1 MALAPETRVRGLAT
15 VRYLYD
21 LALQQSRQPGL
32 RRGAAILTF
41 HDTIEMFLVLALQDH
56 DAYSARRNYNFHEY
70 WAELEKVG
78 VNVTQAGTME
88 SLNKVRVQF
97 KHHAIPPSTGAV
109 ENARV
114 NVRDF
119 LVENTAAVFGV
130 NFEDISMAS
139 AVSFFERTRT
149 YLEQA
154 ESLVAASQYDD
165 ALGRIAFAFEL
176 LLKDYQASRSPG
188 RSRRYQH
195 PFSGIFRGL
204 DFRMMALSGGPS
216 LPSPIADR
224 LDDFARSV
232 RERFDAILT
241 ELEIIGLGID
251 YQRHAR
257 FVDLTPMVITHGRE
271 NPAEWARTEADPDK
285 PATLEGCRFCFDF
298 VIDSALR
305 LQETVYEE

>member
-1 MALAPETRVRGLAT
+1 MTLATETRIRGLAT

-41 HDTIEMFLVLALQDH
+41 HDTVEMFLVLALQEH
-56 DAYSARRNYNFHEY
+56 DEYSARKTYNFRDY
-70 WAELEKVG
+70 WIELEKAG

-88 SLNKVRVQF
+88 SLNKVRVEF
-97 KHHAIPPSTGAV
+97 KHHAIPPSAGAV

-119 LVENTAAVFGV
+119 LVENTAIVFSM

-154 ESLVAASQYDD
+154 ESLIAAGQYDD
-165 ALGRIAFAFEL
+165 ALGKLAVAFQL
-176 LLKDYQASRSPG
+176 LLADYEASRQPG
-188 RSRRYQH
+188 RSRMFRYA
-195 PFSGIFRGL
+195 FGGFFTEL
-204 DFRMMALSGGPS
+204 DFRSMERRGGPS
-216 LPSPIADR
+216 LPGPIADA
-224 LDDFARSV
+224 LHDFARSV
-232 RERFDAILT
+232 HDRFTAIVT
-241 ELEIIGLGID
+241 ELEVIGLGID

-257 FVDLTPMVITHGRE
+257 FVDLTPMVVTHGRE
-271 NPAEWARTEADPDK
+271 DPDEWGRTEPDADK